1 METSS
6 KKGHAAIIIKQSLI
20 SLSVTGV
27 FFLLSVI
34 YLPIDTSNIT
44 ELDDRLGFTICC
56 LFVSALPIVMGI
68 VAADMRG
75 NSPSDPID
83 QVYDASEN
91 LVNVPS
97 RVLQKTTEQFLLHMI
112 TMLTLTLFI
121 QGSSMIIIP
130 ILSAIFLIARTVY
143 QFYPIIRG
151 YALMCTF
158 LPTMVVYAYCMVCC
172 ILKIF
177 SAYDVLYT

>member
-1 METSS
+1 MEIFS

-27 FFLLSVI
+27 FFLLC
-34 YLPIDTSNIT
+34 LPIDTSNIT

-75 NSPSDPID
+75 NSDPID

-97 RVLQKTTEQFLLHMI
+97 RILQKTTEQFLLHMI

>member
-75 NSPSDPID
+75 NSDPI
-83 QVYDASEN
+83 DASEN

-97 RVLQKTTEQFLLHMI
+97 RILQKTTEQFLLHMI

-158 LPTMVVYAYCMVCC
+158 LPTMIVYTYCTVCC

>member
-1 METSS
+1 MEIFSN
-6 KKGHAAIIIKQSLI
+6 KGHAAIIIKQSLI

-75 NSPSDPID
+75 NSDPI
-83 QVYDASEN
+83 DASEN

-97 RVLQKTTEQFLLHMI
+97 RILQKTTEQFLLHMI

>member
-1 METSS
+1 MEIFSN
-6 KKGHAAIIIKQSLI
+6 KGHAAIIIKQSLI

-27 FFLLSVI
+27 FFLLC
-34 YLPIDTSNIT
+34 LPIDTSNIT

-75 NSPSDPID
+75 NSDPID

-130 ILSAIFLIARTVY
+130 ILSAIFLIAYTVY

-158 LPTMVVYAYCMVCC
+158 LPTMVVYSYCMVCC

-177 SAYDVLYT
+177 STYDILYT

>member
-1 METSS
+1 MEIFTT
-6 KKGHAAIIIKQSLI
+6 KGSTIIKQSLI
-20 SLSVTGV
+20 SLCVTGA
-27 FFLLSVI
+27 FFILSFL
-34 YLPIDTSNIT
+34 YLPIDTSNLT

-56 LFVSALPIVMGI
+56 LFVSALSIVMGI
-68 VAADMRG
+68 VAADLRG
-75 NSPSDPID
+75 NSDPID

-97 RVLQKTTEQFLLHMI
+97 RILQNTTEQFILHMI

-143 QFYPIIRG
+143 HFYPVIRG
-151 YALMCTF
+151 YALISTF
-158 LPTMVVYAYCMVCC
+158 LPTMIVYTFCIFCC
-172 ILKIF
+172 ILKILG
-177 SAYDVLYT
+177 AYDILYI